1 MYINKYGGMLVA
13 IDGPN
18 GVGKSTLISGV
29 QNILMQNKVQVLV
42 TKEPSST
49 PLGEFTRNNAENI
62 DGNSLAC
69 LVASDR
75 YYHLK
80 NEIIPHLEKGYIVLM
95 DRYVLSSLI
104 LQRMDSVD
112 LDFILAINSN
122 ILKPDLQF
130 AISADSDVIQQRLQE
145 RDILTRFERGNK
157 TNKELQYLDE
167 GINCLTNLGINVFR
181 LSNNNDLERNS
192 LYITEEIENFFR
204 R

>member
-18 GVGKSTLISGV
+18 GVGKSALISGV
-29 QNILMQNKVQVLV
+29 QNILMQNKEQVLV

-75 YYHLK
+75 YYHLQ
-80 NEIIPHLEKGYIVLM
+80 NEIIPHLERGYIVIM

-112 LDFILAINSN
+112 VDFILAINNN

-130 AISADSDVIQQRLQE
+130 AITADSDVIQHRLQE
-145 RDILTRFERGNK
+145 RNILTRFERGNK
-157 TNKELQYLDE
+157 TIIELQYLDE
-167 GINCLTNLGINVFR
+167 GINCLTRLGINIIKF
-181 LSNNNDLERNS
+181 NNNNNLERNI
-192 LYITEEIENFFR
+192 LYMTEEIEKFLGR
-204 R
+204 